1 MNAREEM
8 YAVVRQRLDGIWDS
22 GADAIALM
30 ATVACELHAAFG
42 RFSWTGFYR
51 VIAPELLAVGPYQGG
66 HGCLLIPF
74 ARGVCG
80 RCARSG
86 RTQVVGDVLADPEH
100 IACSAATRAE
110 IVVPV
115 MVPGA
120 GLRAV
125 LDIDAEQPD
134 AFDATDCRELEAICA
149 RLGQALGEH
158 AG

>member
-1 MNAREEM
+1 MSARAVT
-8 YAVVRQRLDGIWDS
+8 YAAVRQRLDGIWGS

-30 ATVACELHAAFG
+30 ATVACELHAAFA

-80 RCARSG
+80 RCARTG
-86 RTQVVGDVLADPEH
+86 QTQLVGDVHADPAH
-100 IACSAATRAE
+100 IACSEATRAE

-115 MVPGA
+115 RVPGV
-120 GLRAV
+120 GLEAV
-125 LDIDAEQPD
+125 LDIDSEQPD
-134 AFDATDCRELEAICA
+134 AFDAADRRELEAICD
-149 RLGQALGEH
+149 RLGQAL
-158 AG
+158 AVPAD